1 MDQMLN
7 NLRLAARALRRSPA
21 FTITAVLSV
30 AAGLF
35 VVTSAFAI
43 TNAYMVRSMPF
54 PSADRLVRVRY
65 APDGER
71 EPGGL
76 AAMDWS
82 ALSDVFD
89 FVDRS
94 IFTRLQLAGTDDATD
109 VIGLLV
115 APRSLEPLGARIATG
130 RDFLAE
136 EYQPGAE
143 RVVIAGASVMRGRT
157 LSDSAPIYIDLLRAN
172 SGDESTRYRVVGV
185 LQQGYRPPRPYS
197 RGEIDFIL
205 PQTTTGTAYAAR
217 LRPGV
222 QLASAESRLTEAVR
236 RNATS
241 LPDNWAG
248 VQMAFIQESYVSS
261 IRPMLVAIT
270 ASAALVLLIVA
281 ANVAVLVVLRSLR
294 REREIAVRLALGAQ
308 TRQIAG
314 LLGAEAVLVCAAAS
328 LLGVVAAASG
338 LILAAPAVE
347 ARLGLPVPGGTAALG
362 VDGAVLF
369 ASGAGAIAVAL
380 LLTLAPLAL
389 PVARRFGQ
397 SLRNGA
403 RGGTDGPG
411 VRRARSMLVALQV
424 AISVVLL
431 FGGALL
437 ARTVSNLLR
446 TDLGYDAE
454 ALVRARI
461 RFPERPFPDS
471 ASIARF
477 QVAFESAVSA
487 RMGAPVAIAAIV
499 PFWEKGQERV
509 EVSGGAEGTAAVNA
523 VSARYFEVADMSL
536 RVGRTFTDG
545 DDLQSERVAI
555 VSETFARALGKGGS
569 VIGQRIRIGSD
580 TDQGAAPPGWRTIV
594 GVVSDVRETRR
605 DADFRDVYL
614 PVTQMAGRYASVFA
628 TPGSDVQGWHQRVR
642 TIAREINPGVEIGP
656 PVALAD
662 GARQEL
668 AAPRFLRSVL
678 AGLATLA
685 LGIALLGIYGVTAYA
700 VEQRRR
706 EIAVRSALG
715 APARSI
721 TALFLRQGTRVVAIG
736 VAIGALGA
744 IWLGRLLENQVFG
757 VTPADMGTLAAT
769 AAFVAAG
776 CLAATWLPSR
786 LAARVDSADVLRSE

>member
-1 MDQMLN
+1 
-7 NLRLAARALRRSPA
+7 
-21 FTITAVLSV
+21 
-30 AAGLF
+30 
-35 VVTSAFAI
+35 
-43 TNAYMVRSMPF
+43 
-54 PSADRLVRVRY
+54 
-65 APDGER
+65 
-71 EPGGL
+71 
-76 AAMDWS
+76 
-82 ALSDVFD
+82 
-89 FVDRS
+89 
-94 IFTRLQLAGTDDATD
+94 
-109 VIGLLV
+109 
-115 APRSLEPLGARIATG
+115 
-130 RDFLAE
+130 
-136 EYQPGAE
+136 
-143 RVVIAGASVMRGRT
+143 
-157 LSDSAPIYIDLLRAN
+157 
-172 SGDESTRYRVVGV
+172 
-185 LQQGYRPPRPYS
+185 
-197 RGEIDFIL
+197 
-205 PQTTTGTAYAAR
+205 
-217 LRPGV
+217 
-222 QLASAESRLTEAVR
+222 
-236 RNATS
+236 
-241 LPDNWAG
+241 
-248 VQMAFIQESYVSS
+248 
-261 IRPMLVAIT
+261 
-270 ASAALVLLIVA
+270 
-281 ANVAVLVVLRSLR
+281 
-294 REREIAVRLALGAQ
+294 
-308 TRQIAG
+308 
-314 LLGAEAVLVCAAAS
+314 
-328 LLGVVAAASG
+328 
-338 LILAAPAVE
+338 
-347 ARLGLPVPGGTAALG
+347 
-362 VDGAVLF
+362 
-369 ASGAGAIAVAL
+369 
-380 LLTLAPLAL
+380 
-389 PVARRFGQ
+389 
-397 SLRNGA
+397 
-403 RGGTDGPG
+403 
-411 VRRARSMLVALQV
+411 
-424 AISVVLL
+424 
-431 FGGALL
+431 
-437 ARTVSNLLR
+437 
-446 TDLGYDAE
+446 
-454 ALVRARI
+454 
-461 RFPERPFPDS
+461 
-471 ASIARF
+471 
-477 QVAFESAVSA
+477 
-487 RMGAPVAIAAIV
+487 
-499 PFWEKGQERV
+499 
-509 EVSGGAEGTAAVNA
+509 VSGGAEGTAAVNA